1 MTSALLVP
9 VVALLVAA
17 GLVTLAWTGER
28 PRALR
33 WVLTAVAALVVL
45 VPVAVVA
52 IFVLTFGDPENPP
65 DETIVGVRS
74 AGDSLEV
81 WLGPG
86 CAETGDVTFR
96 FDTKASPDD
105 PELVWDV
112 SAAKDLE
119 SVRIDEPPS
128 GVQVTT
134 ALPDDVDLADQQAV
148 TVEARS
154 TAGVWLEPVVE
165 GTASHPGRYWFGED
179 HGWLTPSGAE
189 KVLAKDD
196 VRTVCSS

>member
-9 VVALLVAA
+9 VVALLVAG

-33 WVLTAVAALVVL
+33 WVLTTVAALVVL

-52 IFVLTFGDPENPP
+52 VFVLSFGDPAAPP

-74 AGDSLEV
+74 VDDSLEV

-86 CAETGDVTFR
+86 CADADDVTFR

-105 PELVWDV
+105 PETVWDV
-112 SAAKDLE
+112 SGSKDLE
-119 SVRIDEPPS
+119 SVRLDEPPQ
-128 GVQVTT
+128 GTQVTT
-134 ALPDDVDLADQQAV
+134 PLPDDFELSDQQAV
-148 TVEARS
+148 TVEASS

-165 GTASHPGRYWFGED
+165 GAASHPGRYWFGED
-179 HGWLTPSGAE
+179 HGWLTPSAAE
-189 KVLAKDD
+189 KVLAKGDL
-196 VRTVCSS
+196 RTVCSS